1 MGGSESKQADSEY
14 FENVR
19 FFINTLVCGD
29 YNEGLLERDLEN
41 VKKVPKEE
49 GLNYIKKGYHK
60 NIKDW
65 EYFFFKKNNSIGDN
79 TKHFIQDNVKNK
91 NYKNLILFYSGLKNF
106 TYKNLL
112 EYYDNEA
119 DSYHTHII
127 IVTKKDEEFELPEL
141 KKLNPEFIKNVKE
154 DNFIGLQINIIEA
167 ASYCNELGD
176 EIGFPK
182 EFVDEKLV
190 DKDCQLM
197 FKDSFT
203 FNILVCGIPG
213 CGKSLLINRIL
224 GKLKCFSAK
233 GTDSLTKRIV
243 KYIHD
248 KLPLV
253 IYDTPGFQKE
263 EDTERVIKLVND
275 KNRTLN
281 EEKNKIHLVFYCLN
295 AAKERTFDKNE
306 INFLKFL
313 LEQNMNIFFVITH
326 SGTKEKVKDY
336 IEATKLSLYQN
347 SNGDKRLEN
356 LGKSDK
362 YIFPVELKDEGEYK
376 KFGIEQIFSAIYE
389 RFKNQKIE
397 NDITK
402 YNIDTIKSVFL
413 GEIKS
418 KEYVKKRLTALAN
431 RVKANFKILAS
442 SMGQS
447 YDVKGTTMIS
457 TSVIKIIAKLY
468 NHPITT
474 DECLD
479 YIQSKG
485 YTNEL
490 IAEDTS
496 SRKVQKCVAS
506 LFYKN
511 GPAAKQINYLAEC
524 LIDDYNKEIN
534 IDRKYFGYL
543 NSYKNGINEAIENL
557 KKIKD

>member
-14 FENVR
+14 FEKVH
-19 FFINTLVCGD
+19 FYINILVCGD
-29 YNEGLLERDLEN
+29 YNEGLLERDLEK
-41 VKKVPKEE
+41 VKKIPKEE
-49 GLNYIKKGYHK
+49 GLNYIKKGCHK
-60 NIKDW
+60 NISDW
-65 EYFFFKKNNSIGDN
+65 EYFFFEKNNSIGDN
-79 TKHFIQDNVKNK
+79 TQNFIKINVKK
-91 NYKNLILFYSGLKNF
+91 TNYKNLILFYSGLKNF

-112 EYYDNEA
+112 EYYDNQP
-119 DSYHTHII
+119 DSYHVNMI

-182 EFVDEKLV
+182 ELVDEKLV

-233 GTDSLTKRIV
+233 GTDTLTKRIV

-248 KLPLV
+248 KLPIV
-253 IYDTPGFQKE
+253 IYDTPGFQGK
-263 EDTERVIKLVND
+263 EDTERVKKLVND
-275 KNRTLN
+275 KNKTLN

-295 AAKERTFDKNE
+295 SAKERTFDKNE
-306 INFLKFL
+306 IDFLKFL
-313 LEQNMNIFFVITH
+313 LEQNMNIFFVVTH

-347 SNGDKRLEN
+347 SIGDKILEN
-356 LGKSDK
+356 IDK
-362 YIFPVELKDEGEYK
+362 IIFPVELKDEGEYK
-376 KFGIEQIFSAIYE
+376 KFGIKEIFAAIYE
-389 RFKNQKIE
+389 RYKSQKIE

-402 YNIDTIKSVFL
+402 YNINTIKSAFL

-418 KEYVKKRLTALAN
+418 KEYVKKRLTALAS

-457 TSVIKIIAKLY
+457 TSVIKIISKIY

-474 DECLD
+474 DDCLD
-479 YIQSKG
+479 YIKSKG

-490 IAEDTS
+490 IEEDTT
-496 SRKVQKCVAS
+496 SRKFQKCIAS
-506 LFYKN
+506 MFYIN

-524 LIDDYNKEIN
+524 LIDDYNKEID